1 MSYCLNPACSHPIN
15 PVSAEHCQSCG
26 AGLKLHNRYRILS
39 SLGQGGFGA
48 TFLARDESLPG
59 QPNCVIKQLRPSA
72 SDVNL
77 MQMAHEL
84 FEREAKAL
92 GRMGDHPQ
100 IPGLLAYFSDAQSFY
115 LVQEYVNGATLQQEV
130 KRNGAFTEI
139 GVKQFLSE
147 ILPLLDFIHSKKVI
161 HRDIKPSNII
171 RRSYDGKLVLID
183 FGAVKDQVTQSLGD
197 IGQTALTSYAIGTA
211 GFAPPE
217 QMAMRPIFAS
227 DIYALGVTCLYLL
240 TGRSPKDL
248 NYDPATGMIYWQD
261 NVQVSE
267 RFGEILSKMLDV
279 SVRHRYQ
286 TASEVLKALD
296 IEPYFESLANSM
308 ISKPGQRMSMSPEG
322 LTQGTVAKRS
332 PDSTIGRT
340 AANLRPRTLPK
351 ESTSPPSMATSRSAM
366 SSMQATAKPNQRRD
380 YSFAAAAPKESGLG
394 IKISN
399 KPEASTVV
407 TAYGK
412 GLRDFTSKDL
422 SGLALPNVT
431 LENANFYEA
440 TLVKTN
446 FKGASL
452 ANSKFGRACLH
463 YANFSKAN
471 LRKAYF
477 SHADLQCAD
486 FRGADLQEAYLSN
499 ANLRGANFC
508 GANLTGAVITEE
520 QLGHAKTNGSTTM
533 PNGKRKRSSA
543 WFFLR

>member
-1 MSYCLNPACSHPIN
+1 MSYCLNPACPHPIN
-15 PVSAEHCQSCG
+15 PVSAEQCQSCG
-26 AGLKLHNRYRILS
+26 SVLKLNNRYRILS

-59 QPNCVIKQLRPSA
+59 QPNCVIKQLRPNA

-77 MQMAHEL
+77 MQMAQEL
-84 FEREAKAL
+84 FDREAKAL

-100 IPGLLAYFSDAQSFY
+100 IPGLLAYFRDAQSFY

-130 KRNGAFTEI
+130 KRNGAFSEI
-139 GVKQFLSE
+139 AVKQFLSE

-183 FGAVKDQVTQSLGD
+183 FGAVKDQVTQTLGD
-197 IGQTALTSYAIGTA
+197 LGQTALTSYAIGTA

-248 NYDPATGMIYWQD
+248 NYDPATGMIYWQE

-286 TASEVLKALD
+286 TAAEVLKALD
-296 IEPYFESLANSM
+296 IEPYFDSLANSM
-308 ISKPGQRMSMSPEG
+308 ISKPGQRIVSTPEG
-322 LTQGTVAKRS
+322 VTQATKAKRS
-332 PDSTIGRT
+332 SDVPASRSG
-340 AANLRPRTLPK
+340 ANLRDRTSIKVSNPASSV
-351 ESTSPPSMATSRSAM
+351 STVRSEGMSIRAEGQSR
-366 SSMQATAKPNQRRD
+366 QRRD
-380 YSFAAAAPKESGLG
+380 YSMQAATGKKDTTPSL
-394 IKISN
+394 KISN
-399 KPEASTVV
+399 KPDAATVLS
-407 TAYGK
+407 AYEK
-412 GLRDFTSKDL
+412 GLRDFTSKDF
-422 SGLALPNVT
+422 SALNLPDVT
-431 LENANFYEA
+431 LASANFYEA
-440 TLVKTN
+440 ALVKTN

-452 ANSKFGRACLH
+452 EQSKFGRACLH
-463 YANFSKAN
+463 YANFRNAN

-520 QLGHAKTNGSTTM
+520 QLAQAKTNWSTTR
-533 PNGKRKRSSA
+533 PNGKRSSF